1 MLLFLISLYLISIKL
16 LQTKELNRLKVAVVE
31 QKRIVEIIKESLEK
45 CSLIEAQIT
54 ANEQRAAD
62 LLKAMLSEVFE
73 R

>member
-1 MLLFLISLYLISIKL
+1 MSIKL

-54 ANEQRAAD
+54 ANSLTAQN
-62 LLKAMLSEVFE
+62 LLKSILSETFNNN
-73 R
+73 

>member
-1 MLLFLISLYLISIKL
+1 MYLISIKL